1 MANLHRQ
8 LEGFRLT
15 TAEII
20 YRLPDSPSLL
30 QSYIWQEYDK
40 APEFPRLRQFLDF
53 WEENLDGPLHSVRV
67 ASTKL
72 VTPSRYCHFKADHLI
87 H

>member
-8 LEGFRLT
+8 LNGYRLT

-20 YRLPDSPSLL
+20 YRLPDWPDLL
-30 QSYIWQEYDK
+30 QSYLWQEYDK
-40 APEFPRLRQFLDF
+40 APDFPRLSKFLQF
-53 WEENLDGPLHSVRV
+53 WERNLDGPLHSVRI
-67 ASTKL
+67 ASARL
-72 VTPSRYCHFKADHLI
+72 VTPSRYRHLNSERII